1 MGTNFYLMSRN
12 KKLMREHFA
21 VETEYDIK
29 DIEYAIVDE
38 PYLGYEIHLNKLS
51 WGWRPLFQR
60 HKTINTFKEL
70 EEFCLKNKSVI
81 SIYDEYGRDIHGN
94 NILKEYMSIVSRRK
108 SLVNGYMI
116 SIQFFQI
123 VGHVYKMYHVL
134 NRRQK
139 YIFHS
144 AIENITKRKSW

>member
-70 EEFCLKNKSVI
+70 EEFCLKNKAFLHQLFLFVI
-81 SIYDEYGRDIHGN
+81 FSMAEWNIYFC
-94 NILKEYMSIVSRRK
+94 LLFS
-108 SLVNGYMI
+108 
-116 SIQFFQI
+116 
-123 VGHVYKMYHVL
+123 
-134 NRRQK
+134 
-139 YIFHS
+139 
-144 AIENITKRKSW
+144 T

>member
-1 MGTNFYLMSRN
+1 MMNM
-12 KKLMREHFA
+12 
-21 VETEYDIK
+21 
-29 DIEYAIVDE
+29 
-38 PYLGYEIHLNKLS
+38 
-51 WGWRPLFQR
+51 
-60 HKTINTFKEL
+60 
-70 EEFCLKNKSVI
+70 EE
-81 SIYDEYGRDIHGN
+81 DIHGN

-123 VGHVYKMYHVL
+123 VDHVYKTYHVL

-144 AIENITKRKSW
+144 VIENITKRKSWRRNAFM

>member
-51 WGWRPLFQR
+51 WGCNRVV
-60 HKTINTFKEL
+60 TFANYLL
-70 EEFCLKNKSVI
+70 EN
-81 SIYDEYGRDIHGN
+81 D
-94 NILKEYMSIVSRRK
+94 
-108 SLVNGYMI
+108 LVDLI
-116 SIQFFQI
+116 
-123 VGHVYKMYHVL
+123 
-134 NRRQK
+134 
-139 YIFHS
+139 
-144 AIENITKRKSW
+144 